1 MVRILLRWN
10 SLIGCVLYMCIV
22 TKAICTRASH
32 LISLLELNCL
42 SNKLGNV
49 Q

>member
-10 SLIGCVLYMCIV
+10 SLMVYILYMCTA
-22 TKAICTRASH
+22 TKGICTHASH

-42 SNKLGNV
+42 SNKLENV